1 MSQFKLELNDDV
13 VISIDGGSITLERD
27 DEVLEMEIEELES
40 LSINVKEQ
48 YVEIAKRVKRK
59 IESERVY
66 YTESQKNDVRD
77 FHFKVREWAL

>member
-1 MSQFKLELNDDV
+1 MSQFKLELDDV

-27 DEVLEMEIEELES
+27 DEVLEMDIEELES

-66 YTESQKNDVRD
+66 YTESQKNDVGD